1 MLIVA
6 YLLLILM
13 VGAALVGIAIAGAV
27 LGGILCVMFMIGF
40 LFHETIQWLRK

>member
-27 LGGILCVMFMIGF
+27 LGGILCVLFVIGLF
-40 LFHETIQWLRK
+40 FHEAIQWIRK